1 MRITVTRKLPR
12 PVEQRMAR
20 RYDARLNDADR
31 PMTEAEIVAA
41 CAGAA
46 VLVPTVTDRIAAS
59 LIAALPSSIK
69 LVANFGVGVDHI
81 DLAAARARGL
91 PVTNTPDVLTD
102 DTADLAMALIL
113 AAARRLGE
121 GERILRA
128 GRWTGWTPT
137 FLVGT
142 RVTGKRLGIIGMG
155 RIGAA
160 LARRAAGFGME
171 IHYHN
176 RQPAPAVPLAGLAAR
191 HWADLDAM
199 LRQIDILSIH
209 CPRTPETVG
218 LVSAARLALLPRHAV
233 VVNTARGGIVDE
245 TALAD
250 ALAEG
255 RIAAAG
261 LDVFD
266 GEPKVNPALLK
277 LENVVLAPHLGSA
290 TEEGRIAMGERVIA
304 NIEAF
309 EAGRPLPD
317 LVTG

>member
-1 MRITVTRKLPR
+1 MI
-12 PVEQRMAR
+12 
-20 RYDARLNDADR
+20 
-31 PMTEAEIVAA
+31 AA
-41 CAGAA
+41 CRDAE
-46 VLVPTVTDRIAAS
+46 VLVPTVTDRMAAS
-59 LIAALPSSIK
+59 LIAALPASVK
-69 LVANFGVGVDHI
+69 LIANFGVGVDHI
-81 DLAAARARGL
+81 DLAAARSRGI

-128 GRWTGWTPT
+128 GQWTGWTPT

-142 RVTGKRLGIIGMG
+142 RVTGKRLGIVGMG

-171 IHYHN
+171 VHYHN
-176 RQPAPAVPLAGLAAR
+176 RRPVPGAAAR
-191 HWADLDAM
+191 YWPDLDAM
-199 LRQIDILSIH
+199 LRQTDVLSIH

-218 LVSAARLALLPRHAV
+218 LISAARLALLPKHAV

-245 TALAD
+245 AALAA
-250 ALAEG
+250 ALASG
-255 RIAAAG
+255 KIAAAG
-261 LDVFD
+261 LDVYD

-290 TEEGRIAMGERVIA
+290 TDLGRIAMGERVIA
-304 NIEAF
+304 NIDAF
-309 EAGRPLPD
+309 AAGREPPD
-317 LVTG
+317 LVKI

>member
-1 MRITVTRKLPR
+1 MEEP
-12 PVEQRMAR
+12 
-20 RYDARLNDADR
+20 
-31 PMTEAEIVAA
+31 EIVAA
-41 CAGAA
+41 CTGAD
-46 VLVPTVTDRIAAS
+46 VLLPTVTDRIGAA
-59 LIAALPSSIK
+59 LIAALPASVRLI
-69 LVANFGVGVDHI
+69 ANFGVGVDHI
-81 DLAAARARGL
+81 DLAAAKTRNL

-121 GERILRA
+121 GERVLRA
-128 GRWTGWTPT
+128 GRWPGWSPT
-137 FLVGT
+137 FMVGT
-142 RVTGKRLGIIGMG
+142 RVTGRRLGIVGMG

-160 LARRAAGFGME
+160 LARRARGFGME

-176 RQPAPAVPLAGLAAR
+176 RRAVPGNDAR

-199 LRQIDILSIH
+199 LREIDVLSIH

-218 LVSAARLALLPRHAV
+218 LISAARLALLPRHAV

-245 TALAD
+245 IALAN
-250 ALAEG
+250 ALKEH

-261 LDVFD
+261 LDVYD
-266 GEPKVNPALLK
+266 GEPKVNPALLA

-290 TEEGRIAMGERVIA
+290 TEAGRVAMGERTIA

-309 EAGRPLPD
+309 AAGRPLPD
-317 LVTG
+317 LVNT

>member
-1 MRITVTRKLPR
+1 MRITVTRKLPA
-12 PVEQRMAR
+12 PVEATLAAHH
-20 RYDARLNDADR
+20 DARLNAADR
-31 PMTEAEIVAA
+31 LLSEAEMIAA
-41 CAGAA
+41 CRGAE
-46 VLVPTVTDRIAAS
+46 VLVPTVTDQIGAS
-59 LIAALPSSIK
+59 LIAALPASVRLI
-69 LVANFGVGVDHI
+69 ANFGVGVDHI
-81 DLAAARARGL
+81 DLAAARSRGI

-128 GRWTGWTPT
+128 GHWTGWTPT

-176 RQPAPAVPLAGLAAR
+176 RRAVPGAQAR
-191 HWADLDAM
+191 YWPDLDAM
-199 LRQIDILSIH
+199 LRQTDVLSIH

-218 LVSAARLALLPRHAV
+218 LMSAARLALLPKHAV

-245 TALAD
+245 AALA
-250 ALAEG
+250 AVLASG
-255 RIAAAG
+255 KIAAAG
-261 LDVFD
+261 LDVYA

-290 TEEGRIAMGERVIA
+290 TDLGRIAMGERVIA
-304 NIEAF
+304 NIDAF
-309 EAGRPLPD
+309 AAGKPLPD
-317 LVTG
+317 LVK